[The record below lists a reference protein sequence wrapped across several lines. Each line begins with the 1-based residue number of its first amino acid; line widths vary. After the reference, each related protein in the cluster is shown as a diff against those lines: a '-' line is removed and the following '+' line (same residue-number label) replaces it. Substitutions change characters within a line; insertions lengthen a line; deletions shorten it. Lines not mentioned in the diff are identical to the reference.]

1 MIYHK
6 SIADAGGGTGEL
18 YRTKRRIEYAGKGI
32 PPGWQLCCDL
42 WPAPYRKDNADLAD
56 AAPRTPK
63 TGVRRILRM
72 LSTHKQE
79 IRLGRTV

>member
-1 MIYHK
+1 MNQK
-6 SIADAGGGTGEL
+6 
-18 YRTKRRIEYAGKGI
+18 K
-32 PPGWQLCCDL
+32 
-42 WPAPYRKDNADLAD
+42 PATNVLRVKKLSRHTCLHRKDNADLAD